1 LESLSEKTPASS
13 QTFYGNS
20 GIAFP
25 SNVGSQSTG
34 FQFVSS
40 NPPASMFGGEIASNQ
55 MDSSPLDSSKSSSGT
70 SFPFVFGQTS
80 NNTAPIFG
88 MSNSVATSVPS
99 SSSSSSSS
107 QMLPPPSGTI
117 GFNGSS
123 LMSTQTP
130 NVFGYSQQFS
140 NPFGQQQ
147 PQQLTPMNFG
157 AGPTG
162 MSNFNSPSFGS
173 EINSGSAFS
182 IGSGEPKRKNLRAKR
197 RGNK

>member
-1 LESLSEKTPASS
+1 
-13 QTFYGNS
+13 
-20 GIAFP
+20 
-25 SNVGSQSTG
+25 
-34 FQFVSS
+34 
-40 NPPASMFGGEIASNQ
+40 
-55 MDSSPLDSSKSSSGT
+55 
-70 SFPFVFGQTS
+70 
-80 NNTAPIFG
+80 
-88 MSNSVATSVPS
+88 
-99 SSSSSSSS
+99 
-107 QMLPPPSGTI
+107 
-117 GFNGSS
+117 
-123 LMSTQTP
+123 MSTQTP

-140 NPFGQQQ
+140 NPFGQQQQQPQQQ